1 MKGGQRII
9 EKKDY
14 TVYDFDNL
22 SPGHKLTLEHTVH
35 NKADTDLSD
44 LISKPLDEVQ
54 RMRESNIEVEQSA
67 YDKVRNAAKEWE
79 KAAAVTGRFDRAIE
93 YLKVPQPTHTANQ
106 WVKDEYGRNTVSNAA
121 YQMTYRIYDWSS
133 WRSDTTK
140 YKVRW
145 DIYTNSPRNDKNVK
159 IAEQERVF
167 KSQPEAEKYIQGR
180 IKAYE
185 HLFTEI
191 SPPIPKEYENCFKV
205 YNHLLLGY
213 TTVEMQKAKE
223 AEKPS
228 IRQQLNSLKS
238 QEKSTPKQAKKRNEP
253 EL

>member
-9 EKKDY
+9 DKKDY
-14 TVYDFDNL
+14 TAYDFDDL
-22 SPGHKLTLEHTVH
+22 TPGHKLKLEHTVYY
-35 NKADTDLSD
+35 KDDTDLSD

-67 YDKVRNAAKEWE
+67 YDKVREAAKEWE
-79 KAAAVTGRFDRAIE
+79 KAAAVTNRFDRAIE
-93 YLKVPQPTHTANQ
+93 YLKVPLPTHTANQ
-106 WVKDEYGRNTVSNAA
+106 WVQDEYGKNTVSNAA
-121 YQMTYRIYDWSS
+121 YQMTYRIYEWSS
-133 WRSDTTK
+133 WHSDTTK

-167 KSQPEAEKYIQGR
+167 KSQPEAEKCIQGR
-180 IKAYE
+180 IKAYA

-191 SPPIPKEYENCFKV
+191 SLPIPKEYEKCFKV
-205 YNHLLLGY
+205 YGHLLPGY

-228 IRQQLNSLKS
+228 IRQQLNSLKP
-238 QEKSTPKQAKKRNEP
+238 QEKPAPKQAKKRTEP
-253 EL
+253 EI